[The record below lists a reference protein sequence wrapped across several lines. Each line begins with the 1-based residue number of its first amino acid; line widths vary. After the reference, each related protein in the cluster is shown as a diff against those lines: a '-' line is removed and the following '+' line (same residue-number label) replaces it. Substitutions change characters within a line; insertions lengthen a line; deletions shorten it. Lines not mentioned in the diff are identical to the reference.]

1 MSGAVSKGRPWGRP
15 ATGPADVEVGGSD
28 ADLAAAASERPGLRV
43 AFRPTPSS
51 DLARALGLAG
61 GESHVAEVPVDA
73 LRLGGATGMAVNS
86 VVLGTPPD
94 RLRWASRSAPIEVS
108 VDGRTRFSGQA
119 ASVLVASGQY
129 LRGADVVPRGHP
141 GDGRAEVQVYE
152 LRPGERRAMRRRLP
166 QGAHVPHPR
175 IHEVV
180 GHRVHVR
187 AGRSLPLEVDGVRR
201 GEVAELEVELVP
213 GALWVLV

>member
-1 MSGAVSKGRPWGRP
+1 VSGAVSKGRPWGRP
-15 ATGPADVEVGGSD
+15 ATGPADVEVVGSD
-28 ADLAAAASERPGLRV
+28 ADLAAAASERSGLRV

-61 GESHVAEVPVDA
+61 GESRVAEVPVDA
-73 LRLGGATGMAVNS
+73 LRLGGATGMAVNA

-166 QGAHVPHPR
+166 QGGHVPHPR

-180 GHRVHVR
+180 GHRVDVR
-187 AGRSLPLEVDGVRR
+187 AGRSLPLEVDGMRR
-201 GEVAELEVELVP
+201 GEVAELEVELIP